1 MVFHLLHNRHLPVSS
16 SFDGSNL
23 MRQIRSRMKA
33 AVALSLVFVAHAGA
47 TATYDYKPGEFLVF
61 LRHLLIDGGT
71 SPDKKFSIVAGKNK
85 AGEFEVYLR
94 DAHTKKLIG
103 QLEEVATGLDSAP
116 DAYRAHWAPD
126 SKHVGITSR
135 ADRHWADNA
144 IYRIENRRAYPV
156 KTPELICH
164 AVPEFCQLTKELGG
178 ALTEDQI
185 YAEDTVGK
193 PWKARQNSS
202 YSGIVKWIS
211 PTRFVLREE
220 SQRQVKERDPS
231 TTIGQYGAAE
241 KLEDES
247 DESAP
252 LYHVGFDAEGEC
264 ELLPN
269 DNSRVLNTQPV
280 KEQKTKE

>member
-1 MVFHLLHNRHLPVSS
+1 MAEPRRTRSSLLPGRIRLESS
-16 SFDGSNL
+16 KCICG
-23 MRQIRSRMKA
+23 I
-33 AVALSLVFVAHAGA
+33 
-47 TATYDYKPGEFLVF
+47 
-61 LRHLLIDGGT
+61 
-71 SPDKKFSIVAGKNK
+71 
-85 AGEFEVYLR
+85 
-94 DAHTKKLIG
+94 AHTKKLIG

-116 DAYRAHWAPD
+116 DAYHAHWAPD

-202 YSGIVKWIS
+202 YSWIVKWIS

-220 SQRQVKERDPS
+220 IPAAGQGTRSVGDDRSVWSGGEIRGRERRIGPS
-231 TTIGQYGAAE
+231 
-241 KLEDES
+241 LS
-247 DESAP
+247 CW
-252 LYHVGFDAEGEC
+252 V
-264 ELLPN
+264 
-269 DNSRVLNTQPV
+269 
-280 KEQKTKE
+280 

>member
-1 MVFHLLHNRHLPVSS
+1 MTVAIAL
-16 SFDGSNL
+16 
-23 MRQIRSRMKA
+23 
-33 AVALSLVFVAHAGA
+33 ALSLAFVAHAGA
-47 TATYDYKPGEFLVF
+47 TASYDYKPGEVLV
-61 LRHLLIDGGT
+61 IDGGT
-71 SPDKKFSIVAGKNK
+71 SPDKKFSIVAGENK
-85 AGEFEVYLR
+85 AGEFGVYLR
-94 DAHTKKLIG
+94 DAQTKKLIG
-103 QLEEVATGLDSAP
+103 QLEEVATGLDSEP
-116 DAYRAHWAPD
+116 DAYHAHWAPD

-156 KTPELICH
+156 KTPELLCH

-185 YAEDTVGK
+185 YADDTLGK

-211 PTRFVLREE
+211 PTRFVVSEE
-220 SQRQVKERDPS
+220 SQWQVKERDRS
-231 TTIGQYGAAE
+231 ATLGQYGEAE

-247 DESAP
+247 NESTAV
-252 LYHVGFDAEGEC
+252 YHVSFDAEGEC

-269 DNSRVLNTQPV
+269 DKSRVLNTQPV